1 VTVTEES
8 TMPDETELPSQD
20 ESPESTDSS
29 VSETPELRT
38 EEPFDIT
45 TDVVLPEYEPLD
57 LPYSEWEEVRS
68 QELLTANGFGNTP
81 AEWRRAAGHADG
93 LIRGTAFYLLARV
106 PDPLDEALYRAG
118 LEDSDQ
124 NVQSLVAYA
133 LYRLGDTSAESTL
146 VRIAQLDANAHL
158 AAPLAAS
165 LLAELG
171 DPSAFATIEQAMASQ
186 LGYIRLTAVQYVP
199 SFVPFQGQD
208 YGSGLTIDIW
218 ALYCRAL
225 EDEDSQ
231 VQSVAEMQLQ
241 ELKSPEALKV
251 LEDCSTGP

>member
-1 VTVTEES
+1 
-8 TMPDETELPSQD
+8 MPDETELPSQD

-93 LIRGTAFYLLARV
+93 LIRGTAFYLLARE
-106 PDPLDEALYRAG
+106 PDPLDE
-118 LEDSDQ
+118 
-124 NVQSLVAYA
+124 
-133 LYRLGDTSAESTL
+133 
-146 VRIAQLDANAHL
+146 
-158 AAPLAAS
+158 
-165 LLAELG
+165 
-171 DPSAFATIEQAMASQ
+171 Q